1 MAEDLPP
8 PVVVS
13 TSPADPPVTAALIV
27 YALYAL
33 TAAISLFSA
42 GLHAAPLWSVVGVI
56 GLIIAYV
63 KKGDA
68 AGTWVES
75 HLRFLIR
82 TFWWGFGAA
91 LLGWVL
97 FVTSLLI
104 PLSFLIWIA
113 TSLWI
118 IYRIVRGYLYFK
130 DSKPIPA

>member
-1 MAEDLPP
+1 MADELQP
-8 PVVVS
+8 PVV
-13 TSPADPPVTAALIV
+13 TPAPTVEPPVTAALIV

-42 GLHAAPLWSVVGVI
+42 GLHAAPLWSIVGVI

-63 KKGDA
+63 KKADA
-68 AGTWVES
+68 RGTWVES
-75 HLRFLIR
+75 HLRYLVR
-82 TFWWGFGAA
+82 TFWWGLGAA
-91 LLGWVL
+91 LLGWML
-97 FVTSLLI
+97 LVTIILI
-104 PLSFLIWIA
+104 PLSFVIWIA

>member
-1 MAEDLPP
+1 MAEDFPP
-8 PVVVS
+8 PVVIAAAAEP
-13 TSPADPPVTAALIV
+13 PATAALIV

-42 GLHAAPLWSVVGVI
+42 GLHAAPLWSVVGVV

-68 AGTWVES
+68 RGTWVES
-75 HLRFLIR
+75 HLRMLIS
-82 TFWWGFGAA
+82 TFWWGFCAA
-91 LLGWVL
+91 LLGWLL
-97 FVTSLLI
+97 FITILLI
-104 PLSFLIWIA
+104 PVSFLIWIA

>member
-1 MAEDLPP
+1 MADDIPP
-8 PVVVS
+8 PAVI
-13 TSPADPPVTAALIV
+13 PAPPVEPPVTAALIV

-42 GLHAAPLWSVVGVI
+42 GIHAAPLWSIVGVI
-56 GLIIAYV
+56 GLVIAYV

-68 AGTWVES
+68 QGTWVES

-82 TFWWGFGAA
+82 TFWWGLGASV
-91 LLGWVL
+91 LGWLL
-97 FVTSLLI
+97 FITLLLI
-104 PLSFLIWIA
+104 PVAFLIWIG

-118 IYRIVRGYLYFK
+118 LYRIVRGYLYFK